1 MRSQRREFFHIR
13 RRRLWKSLPVGWR
26 PILKASTWPGKRPT
40 RRIGALA
47 ITREAASFSV
57 RAGEQALGQTANTLA
72 SMGRREDRYRY
83 QLLNERARAVAQRTA
98 LLGHAGVK
106 HIKRLVSSYQERI
119 GERAFRQHVKEHD
132 CI

>member
-83 QLLNERARAVAQRTA
+83 LCLTPCSAYDRIIQILCLY
-98 LLGHAGVK
+98 
-106 HIKRLVSSYQERI
+106 RLAI
-119 GERAFRQHVKEHD
+119 GLVPTRS
-132 CI
+132 